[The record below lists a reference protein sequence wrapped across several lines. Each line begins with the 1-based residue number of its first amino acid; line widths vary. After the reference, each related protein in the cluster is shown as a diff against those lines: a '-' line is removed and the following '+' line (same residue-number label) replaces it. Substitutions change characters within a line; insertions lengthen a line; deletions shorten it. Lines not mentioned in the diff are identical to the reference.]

1 MSAETIL
8 ITGASSDL
16 ATELI
21 RSIGKASPAVR
32 ILAHFHQ
39 GQERMEQMKQEIG
52 SSFYPIQADLRSRE
66 GVEHLIA
73 QVRSHA
79 EFPHKI
85 VHFAGLK
92 LRMERFHQAD
102 MEHFDADFQVQVRA
116 AMRLLQAFLPAM
128 ARAEQHTKIVLVL
141 SSVTVG
147 VPAKFMSAYTVVKYA
162 ELGLLRALA
171 ADYAGTAVNINGVSP
186 YMVETQF
193 LSEIPE
199 KAVQLAA
206 AATPGKRL
214 ATPAEIVAA
223 INFLLSPGSDYL
235 YGVNL
240 PMTGGTVF

>member
-1 MSAETIL
+1 MNADTIL

-21 RSIGKASPAVR
+21 RSITKNDVTVQ

-39 GQERMEQMKQEIG
+39 AQERMEHMKHEIG
-52 SSFYPIQADLRSRE
+52 KSFQAIQADLSCQE
-66 GVEHLIA
+66 GVDHLIA
-73 QVRSHA
+73 QVRSYA
-79 EFPHKI
+79 EFPDKI

-102 MEHFDADFQVQVRA
+102 MEHFDHDFQVQVRA

-128 ARAEQHTKIVLVL
+128 ARAEHHTKVVLVL

-147 VPAKFMSAYTVVKYA
+147 VPAKFTAAYTVVKYA

-171 ADYAGTAVNINGVSP
+171 ADYGGTLVNINGLSP

-206 AATPGKRL
+206 AATPRRRL
-214 ATPAEIVAA
+214 ATRAEIVKV
-223 INFLLSPGSDYL
+223 INFLLSSGSDYL

-240 PMTGGTVF
+240 PVTGGTTF

>member
-16 ATELI
+16 AMELM
-21 RSIGKASPAVR
+21 RSIAKNGDAQ

-39 GQERMEQMKQEIG
+39 GLGRMEQMKRELG
-52 SSFYPIQADLRSRE
+52 ESFHPIQADLSSGE
-66 GVEHLIA
+66 GVEHLIE
-73 QVRSHA
+73 QVRSHT
-79 EFPHKI
+79 ELPNKI

-92 LRMERFHQAD
+92 LRMERFHQTD

-116 AMRLLQAFLPAM
+116 AMGLLQAFLPAM
-128 ARAEQHTKIVLVL
+128 ARAQQHTKVVLVL

-214 ATPAEIVAA
+214 ATPAEIATA
-223 INFLLSPGSDYL
+223 IQFLLSSGSDYL

-240 PMTGGTVF
+240 PVTGGTVF

>member
-1 MSAETIL
+1 MNAETIL

-16 ATELI
+16 AMELVH
-21 RSIGKASPAVR
+21 SIAKNNTATQ
-32 ILAHFHQ
+32 IMAHFHQ
-39 GQERMEQMKQEIG
+39 GQERMEQMKRELG
-52 SSFYPIQADLRSRE
+52 DSFKPIQADLSSHE
-66 GVEHLIA
+66 GVEQLIA

-79 EFPHKI
+79 EFPNKI
-85 VHFAGLK
+85 IHFAGLK

-102 MEHFDADFQVQVRA
+102 MAHFDADFQVQVRA

-128 ARAEQHTKIVLVL
+128 ARAQQHTKVVLVL

-147 VPAKFMSAYTVVKYA
+147 VPAKFMSAYTIVKYA

-171 ADYAGTAVNINGVSP
+171 ADYAGTAVNVNAVSP

-199 KAVQLAA
+199 KAVQIAA
-206 AATPGKRL
+206 AATPAKRL

-223 INFLLSPGSDYL
+223 INFLLSSGSDYL

-240 PMTGGTVF
+240 PVTGGTVF

>member
-1 MSAETIL
+1 MSTETIL

-16 ATELI
+16 ALELI
-21 RSIGKASPAVR
+21 RSIAQSGTDVQT
-32 ILAHFHQ
+32 LAHFHQ
-39 GQERMEQMKQEIG
+39 GQERIEQMKHELG
-52 SSFYPIQADLRSRE
+52 NSFHPIQADLRSRE

-73 QVRSHA
+73 QARSYA
-79 EFPHKI
+79 EFPNKI

-102 MEHFDADFQVQVRA
+102 LEHFDADFQVQVRA
-116 AMRLLQAFLPAM
+116 AMRLLQEFLPAM
-128 ARAEQHTKIVLVL
+128 ARAEQHTKVVLVL
-141 SSVTVG
+141 SSITVG

-199 KAVQLAA
+199 KALQLAA

-214 ATPAEIVAA
+214 AKPAEIVDA
-223 INFLLSPGSDYL
+223 IKFLLSSGSDYL

-240 PMTGGTVF
+240 PVTGGSVF

>member
-1 MSAETIL
+1 MNSETTL

-16 ATELI
+16 ALELI
-21 RSIGKASPAVR
+21 RSIAKNGPAVQT
-32 ILAHFHQ
+32 LAHFHK
-39 GQERMEQMKQEIG
+39 GQQRMEEMKREPG
-52 SSFYPIQADLRSRE
+52 NSFIPIQADLRSRE
-66 GVEHLIA
+66 GVEYLIA
-73 QVRSHA
+73 QVRSYA
-79 EFPHKI
+79 DFPNKI

-116 AMRLLQAFLPAM
+116 AMRLLQEFLPAM
-128 ARAEQHTKIVLVL
+128 ARAEQRTKVVLVL
-141 SSVTVG
+141 SSVTMG

-171 ADYAGTAVNINGVSP
+171 AEYAGTAVNINGVSP

-214 ATPAEIVAA
+214 AKPAEIVSA
-223 INFLLSPGSDYL
+223 IQFLLSSGSDYL

-240 PMTGGTVF
+240 PVTGGAVF